1 MRVKIFLPQANTSN
15 GGTGDAR
22 VNKFFNQLS
31 TTGSICAHRGARSI
45 APENTCLAMEQAR
58 RCGADLWETDVQMT
72 ADGELILFHD
82 ATLERTTDAA
92 DHPEFTNRSLN
103 VNEFTAAELETLDAG
118 SWFLATDPFKTV
130 AAGDVAEKL
139 YSEIKGQK
147 IPRLD
152 DVLEYCRNYNFLM
165 NLEIKD
171 QNGTAADDQIVR
183 KILDSLKESQTEDL
197 VLISSF
203 NHNYLRQVKQLNP
216 TIALAALVE
225 EHHPE
230 NLLSYLHNLDVD
242 AYHPDQLITDT
253 ALVQQL
259 VAAGMRVNLWTVNDS
274 DQAKDYFA
282 AGATFICTDWPQR
295 LVEAGHS

>member
-1 MRVKIFLPQANTSN
+1 VQIFLPQADTGNS
-15 GGTGDAR
+15 GTGDAR

-31 TTGSICAHRGARSI
+31 TTGHICAHRGARSI
-45 APENTCLAMEQAR
+45 APENTWLAMEQAR

-82 ATLERTTDAA
+82 ATLERTTDVA
-92 DHPEFTNRSLN
+92 DHPEFADRSLN
-103 VNEFTAAELETLDAG
+103 VNEFTAAELETLDTG
-118 SWFLATDPFKTV
+118 SWFLSTDPFKTV
-130 AAGDVAEKL
+130 AAGDVAIEL
-139 YSEIKGQK
+139 YPEIKGQR
-147 IPRLD
+147 IPRLGD
-152 DVLEYCRNYNFLM
+152 ILKYCRNYNFPM

-171 QNGTAADDQIVR
+171 QNGTAADNQIVG
-183 KILDSLKESQTEDL
+183 KVLDSLKNSQTEDL

-225 EHHPE
+225 DHHPE

-253 ALVQQL
+253 ALVQEL

-274 DQAKDYFA
+274 NQAKDYFV

>member
-1 MRVKIFLPQANTSN
+1 TI
-15 GGTGDAR
+15 
-22 VNKFFNQLS
+22 
-31 TTGSICAHRGARSI
+31 
-45 APENTCLAMEQAR
+45 
-58 RCGADLWETDVQMT
+58 
-72 ADGELILFHD
+72 
-82 ATLERTTDAA
+82 
-92 DHPEFTNRSLN
+92 
-103 VNEFTAAELETLDAG
+103 
-118 SWFLATDPFKTV
+118 

-139 YSEIKGQK
+139 YPEIKGQK
-147 IPRLD
+147 IPRLGD
-152 DVLEYCRNYNFLM
+152 ILKYCHNYNFPL

-183 KILDSLKESQTEDL
+183 KILDSLKNSQTEDL

-203 NHNYLRQVKQLNP
+203 NHNYLRQIKRLNSE
-216 TIALAALVE
+216 IALAALVE

-230 NLLSYLHNLDVD
+230 NLLSYLHDLDVD

-253 ALVQQL
+253 ALVREL
-259 VAAGMRVNLWTVNDS
+259 VATGIRVNLWTVNNS

>member
-1 MRVKIFLPQANTSN
+1 
-15 GGTGDAR
+15 

-45 APENTCLAMEQAR
+45 APENTWLAMEQAR

-82 ATLERTTDAA
+82 ATLERTTDVT
-92 DHPEFTNRSLN
+92 DHPEFADRSLN
-103 VNEFTAAELETLDAG
+103 VNEFAAAELETLDAG

-139 YSEIKGQK
+139 YPEIKGQK
-147 IPRLD
+147 IPRLGD
-152 DVLEYCRNYNFLM
+152 ILKYCRNYNFLM

-203 NHNYLRQVKQLNP
+203 NHNYLRQIKRLNSE
-216 TIALAALVE
+216 IAIAALVE
-225 EHHPE
+225 KHHPE
-230 NLLSYLHNLDVD
+230 NLLSYLQGLDVD

-253 ALVQQL
+253 ALVREL